1 MTDRTFT
8 HVIVYNDGWA
18 PLALTKAEARYVMRS
33 MRDGYRNDVDAIYT
47 YNHVRRQYAAADE
60 SATRADK
67 MIRGS
72 LSSASFSYAAEQM
85 WVDRSNAAWAK
96 MEQWEPLLAEM
107 DNAERQKEVA

>member
-1 MTDRTFT
+1 MTDRTYT
-8 HVIVYNDGWA
+8 HVIVYNDGTA
-18 PLALTKAEARYVMRS
+18 PLAVDRDKARRTRRWLRFGGGSKIEGV
-33 MRDGYRNDVDAIYT
+33 YT

-96 MEQWEPLLAEM
+96 MEKWEPLLVAM